1 MLTPL
6 LLCIVYWLPLPFL
19 LQTLKDTVDPNDTVR
34 HLKLLER
41 SSQLEDSFDDDFEKE
56 STPIFN
62 YNPLI
67 HAQRKKQK
75 PKKAEK
81 PKKKKEKQKEVI
93 VIIVKGGRKVN
104 ICSFLVIVACIAMM
118 IRQMI
123 ELCKCLRIPTFPLYE
138 RSIITIIHSLNY
150 DYLYSPL
157 KGLHLHSLM
166 LVLNVIISGKNNL
179 LL

>member
-1 MLTPL
+1 MRCSTPL
-6 LLCIVYWLPLPFL
+6 LLCIIYWLPLPFL

-62 YNPLI
+62 FNPLI

-81 PKKKKEKQKEVI
+81 PKKKKEKQKEKQKEVI

-104 ICSFLVIVACIAMM
+104 ICM
-118 IRQMI
+118 
-123 ELCKCLRIPTFPLYE
+123 
-138 RSIITIIHSLNY
+138 HSY
-150 DYLYSPL
+150 DD
-157 KGLHLHSLM
+157 K
-166 LVLNVIISGKNNL
+166 VND
-179 LL
+179 

>member
-75 PKKAEK
+75 PKKAER
-81 PKKKKEKQKEVI
+81 PKKKKEKQKEKQKEVI

-104 ICSFLVIVACIAMM
+104 ICSILVIVACIAMK
-118 IRQMI
+118 MI
-123 ELCKCLRIPTFPLYE
+123 ELCNVLEFSLFPCMKEVLYH
-138 RSIITIIHSLNY
+138 HSFIEL
-150 DYLYSPL
+150 
-157 KGLHLHSLM
+157 
-166 LVLNVIISGKNNL
+166 
-179 LL
+179 